1 MEAPR
6 GDPQG
11 GGVTSDDLGLYRV
24 LTFDALRAFNQAF
37 NNQAFNLNPFFDEDA
52 LPPIGVRKVRPS
64 PFFC

>member
-6 GDPQG
+6 GDRQG
-11 GGVTSDDLGLYRV
+11 GGVTSDDLDMYRM

-37 NNQAFNLNPFFDEDA
+37 NNQAFNPFFDEDE